1 MAETDWD
8 LKLRFTMIS
17 PTQREKTKTEEQG
30 EVISLKPKNQFVTDA
45 AGAQRFWHSLNKEVL
60 GKVFVY
66 SKAGDREKRS
76 NFMQKPNC
84 FVFICKITEKKRKK
98 RFGF

>member
-45 AGAQRFWHSLNKEVL
+45 AGAQRF
-60 GKVFVY
+60 
-66 SKAGDREKRS
+66 
-76 NFMQKPNC
+76 
-84 FVFICKITEKKRKK
+84 
-98 RFGF
+98 

>member
-45 AGAQRFWHSLNKEVL
+45 AGAQRFWHTLNKEVL

-66 SKAGDREKRS
+66 SKAGDRDQIS
-76 NFMQKPNC
+76 
-84 FVFICKITEKKRKK
+84 CKSQIVLFLFAKKTEKKRKK